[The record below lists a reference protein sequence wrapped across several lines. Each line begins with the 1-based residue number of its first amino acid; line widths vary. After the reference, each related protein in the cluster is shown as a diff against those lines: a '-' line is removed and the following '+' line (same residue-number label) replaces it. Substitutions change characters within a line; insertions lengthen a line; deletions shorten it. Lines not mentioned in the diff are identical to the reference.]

1 MTDLQDIIASSS
13 IHAFNSG
20 LQSGRLEE
28 RKRIIEK
35 LTLYVTELK
44 ECGKKDNC
52 LEIAL
57 AVQGQIEDIEQ
68 L

>member
-20 LQSGRLEE
+20 VQSGRLEE
-28 RKRIIEK
+28 RKLIIEK
-35 LTLYVTELK
+35 LTRYVNELK
-44 ECGKKDNC
+44 ECAKKDNC